1 MTESLFMDIFLTSKF
16 KKAYRRLSEH
26 IKDRAKEKEKIF
38 KENPFNPI
46 LETHPLHGKY
56 KDYWAFSIDKSYRI
70 MFQFL
75 NATKTKVT
83 FINVG
88 THEIYK

>member
-1 MTESLFMDIFLTSKF
+1 MNIYLTSKF
-16 KKAYRRLSEH
+16 RKAYKKLPKQ
-26 IKDRAKEKEKIF
+26 IKEKTKEKEKIF
-38 KENPFNPI
+38 RKNPFHPI

-56 KDYWAFSIDKSYRI
+56 RDYWAFSIDKSYRI

-75 NATKTKVT
+75 DATKENVA

-88 THEIYK
+88 THDIYK

>member
-1 MTESLFMDIFLTSKF
+1 MDIFLTSKF
-16 KKAYRRLSEH
+16 KKAYKQLPKQ
-26 IKDRAKEKEKIF
+26 IKEKAKKKEKIF
-38 KENPFNPI
+38 RQNLFNPI
-46 LETHPLHGKY
+46 LETHPLRGKY
-56 KDYWAFSIDKSYRI
+56 KNYWAFSIDKSYRV

-75 NATKTKVT
+75 DATKTKVA

>member
-1 MTESLFMDIFLTSKF
+1 MNIYLTSKF
-16 KKAYRRLSEH
+16 KKAYKKLPKQ
-26 IKDRAKEKEKIF
+26 IKEKAKAKEKIF
-38 KENPFNPI
+38 RKDPFNPI

-56 KDYWAFSIDKSYRI
+56 RDYWAFSIDKSYRI

-75 NATKTKVT
+75 DATKENVA
-83 FINVG
+83 FINIG

>member
-1 MTESLFMDIFLTSKF
+1 MDIFLTSKF
-16 KKAYRRLSEH
+16 KKAYKRLPKQ
-26 IKDRAKEKEKIF
+26 IKEKAKEREEIF
-38 KENPFNPI
+38 RQDPFSLI
-46 LETHPLHGKY
+46 LETHRLHGKY
-56 KDYWAFSIDKSYRI
+56 KNYWAFSINKSYRI

-75 NATKTKVT
+75 DATRTKVA

>member
-1 MTESLFMDIFLTSKF
+1 MRIYLTSKF
-16 KKAYRRLSEH
+16 KKTYKRLPKQ
-26 IKDRAKEKEKIF
+26 IKEKAKKREEIF
-38 KENPFNPI
+38 RQNPFNPL
-46 LETHPLHGKY
+46 LETHRLHGKY

-75 NATKTKVT
+75 DATKTKVA

>member
-1 MTESLFMDIFLTSKF
+1 MEIYLTSKF
-16 KKAYRRLSEH
+16 RKVYKKLPKQ
-26 IKDRAKEKEKIF
+26 IKQRAKEKEKIF
-38 KENPFNPI
+38 RQNSFSPV

-75 NATKTKVT
+75 DATKTKVA

-88 THEIYK
+88 THDIYK

>member
-1 MTESLFMDIFLTSKF
+1 MEISLTSKF
-16 KKAYRRLSEH
+16 KKAYQRLPKE
-26 IKDRAKEKEKIF
+26 IKEKAKRREKIF
-38 KENPFNPI
+38 RKDPFSPI
-46 LETHPLHGKY
+46 LETHHLHKKY

-75 NATKTKVT
+75 DATNTKVA

-88 THEIYK
+88 THNIYK